1 MAYKFGQTWW
11 GNKWLRAL
19 DQIDYSNRLP
29 RGKSYARNGMVRDIK
44 IKGNI
49 MSAKVQG
56 RLIKPYNVTI
66 QVQQFTKNEINNL
79 MTELLQHPTVVSM
92 LLNRELSPTILSIAK
107 KIGLNI
113 FPQKWKDLGLN
124 CSCPDWAVPCKHL
137 AAVIYMVSHEID
149 NNPFLVFEMHNMNLL
164 AELKKR
170 GITIEQELMM
180 DVPECFELIEINEE
194 KEEEKEIKGKP
205 KKKNI
210 KTEKQ
215 APTKKS
221 VDFSHLTDIGTS
233 LVRLLSPEPPFY
245 QHGDFRAVYEKAI
258 KHTSKTCRNV
268 LKEKNKETIITASD
282 IKIGHYSDI
291 KIVIDKNLMPRIVI
305 SDINNKLKPTNLFKI
320 SLLFEPLDE
329 IKMDFIDD
337 YQPSIATLKQAMMCA
352 IHLLANG
359 ATIPL
364 LYKGYKDHY
373 NIVWTPALLDARVR
387 KVISSLEEI
396 MPHDILTALFNK
408 SRSKIK
414 APAKW
419 LVTLMMTEI
428 VQEANRKD
436 LLHEDVS
443 QLFFGH
449 NLPVFN
455 KVGQSETTG
464 AIKSWLDRFLI
475 SADELVPTF
484 MVDEVKNGFEMR
496 VKISSNQDNV
506 TKLVDLDTVSTIPA
520 LAKKKYYIFQK
531 LAALV
536 TLIPELEKYIDNL
549 GRSPMHFSLNSFTTI
564 MIDAI
569 PTLQMLGM
577 RVVLPKAL
585 MELARPMPSIKLS
598 AKTANRGNSLLR
610 LDKLLDFNWQVAIGD
625 NMVSPEDFFLMME
638 NARGLIKFKGEYVYV
653 GQEDIERLRKSFE
666 AKKQLSPSQMLQSS
680 LSGTLNSVPITITD
694 EVRQLINQLTSLP
707 EIALPADLHATLRP
721 YQERGFSWMY
731 HNMALGFGSIIADDM
746 GLGKTLQV
754 ITLILKLKNEGELKK
769 ERVLIVVPTGLLSN
783 WMSEFEKFA
792 PSLSAY
798 VYHGATRDLANFD
811 HDVLLTSYGVMRS
824 DVNDIKK
831 HKWAMMVIDEAQN
844 IKNSNTHQSKAV
856 KAVKAGVHIA
866 MSGTPVENRLNE
878 FWSIMDFVN
887 KGYLGNEKQF
897 AEQFANPIH
906 KNGDLSVAELFR
918 KVTAPFTLRR
928 LKTDKSIINDLP
940 DKIEQN
946 DMAQL
951 TPQQATLYEETLN
964 KAMDA
969 ITQIDDTDNAQ
980 LFKRQG
986 LVLQMILALK
996 QICNHPTQFIKDGN
1010 SDPNISG
1017 KTVMLLD
1024 LVRSIVDSGEKVLI
1038 FTQFKEMGSLLQLFI
1053 EQNLN
1058 TSPLFYHGG
1067 CSIKQRNE
1075 IVERFQNNRSD
1086 RVLILS
1092 LKAAGTGLNL
1102 TAATHVIHYDLWW
1115 NPAVES
1121 QATDRAYRIGQHRN
1135 VIVHRFITKGTFE
1148 ERIDEMIQNKKEL
1161 ANMTV
1166 STGENWI
1173 GKLSNKE
1180 LNEIFSLT
1188 GNYIY

>member
-1 MAYKFGQTWW
+1 
-11 GNKWLRAL
+11 
-19 DQIDYSNRLP
+19 
-29 RGKSYARNGMVRDIK
+29 MVKDIK
-44 IKGNI
+44 VDRNI
-49 MSAKVQG
+49 ISAKVQG
-56 RLIKPYNVTI
+56 RLIRPYRVVVEI
-66 QVQQFTKNEINNL
+66 QKFTKNEINQL
-79 MTELLQHPTVVSM
+79 VDELLKHPTVMSM
-92 LLNRELSPTILSIAK
+92 LLNRELSPTVMSIAQ

-113 FPQKWKDLGLN
+113 FPRKWRDLGMH

-137 AAVIYMVSHEID
+137 ASVIYMVSHEID
-149 NNPFLVFEMHNMNLL
+149 NNPFMVFEMHGVDLL
-164 AELKKR
+164 TELSKR
-170 GITIEQELMM
+170 GITIEQKQMM
-180 DVPECFELIEINEE
+180 DVPDCFKLVEINKE
-194 KEEEKEIKGKP
+194 KETNTKSKKENKIT
-205 KKKNI
+205 KN
-210 KTEKQ
+210 Q
-215 APTKKS
+215 APANRI

-245 QHGDFRAVYEKAI
+245 QHGDFRAIYEKAI
-258 KHTSKTCRNV
+258 RHTGKTCRNV
-268 LKEKNKETIITASD
+268 LKGKNKEMIIHASD
-282 IKIGHYSDI
+282 IKIGHYTDI
-291 KIVIDKNLMPRIVI
+291 KIMIDKNLMPAIVI
-305 SDINNKLKPTNLFKI
+305 SDINNKQKTTNLFKI
-320 SLLFEPLDE
+320 SMLFEPLDV

-337 YQPSIATLKQAMMCA
+337 YQPCIAPLKQAMMCA

-364 LYKGYKDHY
+364 LYKGNKDHY
-373 NIVWTPALLDARVR
+373 NIVWAPALLDAKVR

-396 MPHDILTALFNK
+396 MPHNLLTAQFSK
-408 SRSKIK
+408 SCSIIK
-414 APAKW
+414 DPAKW
-419 LVTLMMTEI
+419 LVTIMMTEM

-436 LLHEDVS
+436 LLHEEVF
-443 QLFFGH
+443 QLFFDH
-449 NLPVFN
+449 ILPAFN
-455 KVGQSETTG
+455 KVGQNETTG

-484 MVDEVKNGFEMR
+484 VVDEVNNGFEMR
-496 VKISSNQDNV
+496 VKISSNEDNV
-506 TKLVDLDTVSTIPA
+506 TQLVDLETINTIPA
-520 LAKKKYYIFQK
+520 LAKKQYHIFQK

-536 TLIPELEKYIDNL
+536 NLIPELEKYIDNL
-549 GRSPMHFSLNSFTTI
+549 GRIPMHFGLNNFTTI
-564 MIDAI
+564 LIDAI

-598 AKTANRGNSLLR
+598 TKTTDRGNSFLR
-610 LDKLLDFNWQVAIGD
+610 LDKLLNFSWQVAIGD
-625 NMVSPEDFFLMME
+625 NMVSPEEFFYMMK
-638 NARGLIKFKGEYVYV
+638 NARGLIKFKGKYIYVS
-653 GQEDIERLRKSFE
+653 QEDIERLRKSFE
-666 AKKQLSPSQMLQSS
+666 AKRQLTPAQMLQAS

-694 EVRQLINQLTSLP
+694 EVRQLINQLTNMP
-707 EIALPADLHATLRP
+707 AIALPTDLHATLRP

-754 ITLILKLKNEGELKK
+754 ITLILKLKNEGELEK

-783 WMSEFEKFA
+783 WMAEFEKFA
-792 PSLSAY
+792 PSLSAH
-798 VYHGATRDLANFD
+798 VYHGATRDLAHFD

-824 DVNDIKK
+824 DVDDIKK

-844 IKNSNTHQSKAV
+844 IKNSSTHQSKAV

-887 KGYLGNEKQF
+887 KGYLGNEKCF
-897 AEQFANPIH
+897 AEQFANPIQ

-946 DMAQL
+946 DLVQL
-951 TPQQATLYEETLN
+951 TPQQATLYEETLRN
-964 KAMDA
+964 AMDA
-969 ITQIDDTDNAQ
+969 ITQIDDTDNTQ
-980 LFKRQG
+980 IFKRQG

-996 QICNHPTQFIKDGN
+996 QICNHPTQFVKDGN
-1010 SDPNISG
+1010 FDPNISG
-1017 KTVMLLD
+1017 KTIMLLD
-1024 LVRSIVDSGEKVLI
+1024 LVKSIVDSGEKVLI
-1038 FTQFKEMGSLLQLFI
+1038 FTQFKEMGQLLKQFI
-1053 EQNLN
+1053 EEQLDTN
-1058 TSPLFYHGG
+1058 PLFYHGG

-1075 IVERFQNNRSD
+1075 IVDRFQNNRAD

-1115 NPAVES
+1115 NPAVEA
-1121 QATDRAYRIGQHRN
+1121 QATDRAYRIGQHSN

-1180 LNEIFSLT
+1180 LNEIFTLT
-1188 GNYIY
+1188 GN